1 MRHYNV
7 SLHSFQLVTN
17 ESDFC
22 SASFQVSCT
31 CRRYDVKKILDIFL
45 QFSLVKPYS
54 TLNGTINLISFTVD
68 RLFST
73 GLPQNPRAP
82 PAHSKGSISTLQGLH
97 QHTPRAPSAHSKGSI
112 STLQGL
118 RQQTPRALPAR
129 SKGSISTLQ
138 GLHQHTPR
146 APPVHSKGSISTLQ
160 GLHQH
165 TQRLHQH
172 SQGAPPEAIQML
184 RSTVYFNS
192 PVQISE
198 QGFLEP
204 LGHILGV
211 PLHQKG

>member
-97 QHTPRAPSAHSKGSI
+97 QHTPRAPSAHSKGSA
-112 STLQGL
+112 SKLQGL
-118 RQQTPRALPAR
+118 C
-129 SKGSISTLQ
+129 
-138 GLHQHTPR
+138 QHAPR
-146 APPVHSKGSISTLQ
+146 APSAHSKGSISTLQ
-160 GLHQH
+160 GLHQYTPRAPSAH
-165 TQRLHQH
+165 SKGSISTLQRLHQH